1 MLIALLIDARRRG
14 SRRAFADYYEIK
26 RDVVMG
32 DKESRYRREA
42 LPRIEGSKKKCAT
55 GAETKALKFPSD

>member
-14 SRRAFADYYEIK
+14 SRRAFVHYYEIK

-32 DKESRYRREA
+32 DKESRDRREA
-42 LPRIEGSKKKCAT
+42 LPRIEGSKKK
-55 GAETKALKFPSD
+55 